1 MWKRAIIFYD
11 LAGPLLV
18 SIAIMLVIESKSML
32 SGQVCKFYE
41 LAGFDQEE
49 CLADWPN
56 NPSKYIAASGFR
68 YDVYLA
74 GVMLPV
80 IFYFIE
86 FFLNQILISWKHI
99 VYQYLFTTLYGVITA
114 SW

>member
-1 MWKRAIIFYD
+1 MWRRAVIFYD

-18 SIAIMLVIESKSML
+18 SIALMLAIDTEAML

-41 LAGFDQEE
+41 LAGNKQED
-49 CLADWPN
+49 CLADYAN
-56 NPSKYIAASGFR
+56 NPVKYIEGSGFR
-68 YDVYLA
+68 YDAFLS
-74 GVMLPV
+74 GVMMPV

-99 VYQYLFTTLYGVITA
+99 VY
-114 SW
+114 